1 MSDLIKINEWY
12 QQLIEDLQILNFR
25 GIVQTKH
32 AIGKR
37 IIEDEL
43 KFGKPKYG
51 NQTIDNLAK
60 DLDVGKTDLYACV
73 QFAKKYPEISDSV
86 GKLSW
91 RKITHKLLPESP
103 HISSKKGLL
112 IIAIHNNPSEEDILF
127 HKCIVSRYRSRK
139 NWYKPKKRQTVKDII
154 NLYLKKNCI
163 DCPSIKC
170 SANIYVKSLKR

>member
-1 MSDLIKINEWY
+1 MAEIMERGKIRNRNIASQIRDFTGLKFANVTPTDIDGFIEFNNCIY
-12 QQLIEDLQILNFR
+12 ILIETKYQIDDIPEGQERALVNL
-25 GIVQTKH
+25 I
-32 AIGKR
+32 
-37 IIEDEL
+37 D
-43 KFGKPKYG
+43 
-51 NQTIDNLAK
+51 TI
-60 DLDVGKTDLYACV
+60 
-73 QFAKKYPEISDSV
+73 FE
-86 GKLSW
+86 
-91 RKITHKLLPESP
+91 
-103 HISSKKGLL
+103 SSKKGLL